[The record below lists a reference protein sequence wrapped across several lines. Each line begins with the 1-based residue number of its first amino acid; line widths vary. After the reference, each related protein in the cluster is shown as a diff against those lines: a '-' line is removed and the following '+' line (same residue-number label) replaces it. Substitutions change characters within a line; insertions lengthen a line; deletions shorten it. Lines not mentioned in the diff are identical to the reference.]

1 MNLPPL
7 VIPATS
13 QASTSTGIT
22 HDSGYG
28 LDNEHEQTFESIQSY
43 EENVIDDELW
53 KVQVVDSDLSALER
67 MTLMTSAD
75 SSITEVDLNQLHPPR
90 SHQKNW

>member
-53 KVQVVDSDLSALER
+53 KVQLVDSDLSAVER
-67 MTLMTSAD
+67 MTLMTLLMTVA
-75 SSITEVDLNQLHPPR
+75 LR
-90 SHQKNW
+90 K

>member
-28 LDNEHEQTFESIQSY
+28 HGLDNEHEQTFESIQSY
-43 EENVIDDELW
+43 EENVIDDE
-53 KVQVVDSDLSALER
+53 VQVVDSDLSALER
-67 MTLMTSAD
+67 MTLMTLLLTVA
-75 SSITEVDLNQLHPPR
+75 LR
-90 SHQKNW
+90 K

>member
-43 EENVIDDELW
+43 EENVIDDE
-53 KVQVVDSDLSALER
+53 VQVVDSDLSALER
-67 MTLMTSAD
+67 MTHDSSAD